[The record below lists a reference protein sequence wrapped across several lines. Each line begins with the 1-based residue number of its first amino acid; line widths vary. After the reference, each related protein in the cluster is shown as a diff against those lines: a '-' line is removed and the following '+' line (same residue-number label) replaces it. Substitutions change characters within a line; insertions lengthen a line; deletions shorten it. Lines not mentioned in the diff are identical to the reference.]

1 MPHTHSDWVDKCGG
15 VTRNFSSLFFENHPS
30 FYIRDYHHDLHEVKI
45 MSEMELIKY
54 GDGNNM
60 LDFQYANIINHYKIT
75 FKEVLF
81 KENSHLSIFAP
92 SIILYSI
99 YKISNNKNFFSGSIL
114 ILFIFLL
121 YTKSTSILFLGT
133 IFSIIIIY
141 IFNRKKFNKKITI
154 IYFILIFLLGYNFNS
169 DIACQ
174 KRFSPIKIKI
184 ISIANDFNT
193 KFKNTFLK
201 EKITV
206 IKEDKFEFQAAYKE
220 GSFFCSEEQV
230 EEINESD
237 PKELMILQAACP
249 KKIKG
254 TNLSGSVILMAL
266 EVTINSI
273 KEKPWGWGLNNYSQ
287 AHAYYNDNNHL
298 NFLEDFANNHV
309 IINLNTGDGS
319 SVALKLITE
328 LGLFT
333 IIIFTVILLYLLSNK
348 IPIEEKLFYL
358 PLIFTQFFRGVGY
371 FNSGFLI
378 ILIFV
383 TLSYFNRKN

>member
-1 MPHTHSDWVDKCGG
+1 
-15 VTRNFSSLFFENHPS
+15 
-30 FYIRDYHHDLHEVKI
+30 
-45 MSEMELIKY
+45 
-54 GDGNNM
+54 
-60 LDFQYANIINHYKIT
+60 HYKIT

-154 IYFILIFLLGYNFNS
+154 IYFILIFLLGYNFTL
-169 DIACQ
+169 DKGCQ

-201 EKITV
+201 EKITD
-206 IKEDKFEFQAAYKE
+206 IKKK
-220 GSFFCSEEQV
+220 SNISEKNNSEPL
-230 EEINESD
+230 EPALKNTNIINNV
-237 PKELMILQAACP
+237 
-249 KKIKG
+249 
-254 TNLSGSVILMAL
+254 NLSTGVFVMAL

-298 NFLEDFANNHV
+298 NFLEDFANN
-309 IINLNTGDGS
+309 
-319 SVALKLITE
+319 
-328 LGLFT
+328 
-333 IIIFTVILLYLLSNK
+333 
-348 IPIEEKLFYL
+348 
-358 PLIFTQFFRGVGY
+358 
-371 FNSGFLI
+371 
-378 ILIFV
+378 
-383 TLSYFNRKN
+383 